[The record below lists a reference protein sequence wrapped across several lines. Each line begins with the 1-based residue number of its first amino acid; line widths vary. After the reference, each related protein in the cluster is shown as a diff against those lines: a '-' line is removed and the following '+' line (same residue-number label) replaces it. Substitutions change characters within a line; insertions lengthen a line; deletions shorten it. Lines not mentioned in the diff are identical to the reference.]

1 MKKTIFAILSVI
13 LISTGVAKADE
24 DRPITVSQLPATAQQ
39 FIQKYYKQEKVAFA
53 KSERELFEVKY
64 EVLFTNS
71 TKVQFDRNGEWTE
84 VDGEH
89 VSIPTDLIP
98 EPIMNYIKTHFTDYK
113 IVKIE
118 RDKRKY
124 EVELLQANHFDISLE
139 FDKQFNLIDI
149 D

>member
-1 MKKTIFAILSVI
+1 
-13 LISTGVAKADE
+13 
-24 DRPITVSQLPATAQQ
+24 
-39 FIQKYYKQEKVAFA
+39 
-53 KSERELFEVKY
+53 
-64 EVLFTNS
+64 
-71 TKVQFDRNGEWTE
+71 
-84 VDGEH
+84 
-89 VSIPTDLIP
+89 
-98 EPIMNYIKTHFTDYK
+98 MNYIKTNFTDYK